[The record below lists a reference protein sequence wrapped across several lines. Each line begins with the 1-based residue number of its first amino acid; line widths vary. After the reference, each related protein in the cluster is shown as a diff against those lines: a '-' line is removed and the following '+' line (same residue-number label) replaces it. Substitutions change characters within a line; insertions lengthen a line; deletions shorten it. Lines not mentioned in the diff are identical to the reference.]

1 MDFTSSMPNKVAS
14 LAKKETISN
23 MIKILGEMFYGVK
36 GKARVRNLQ
45 NSMNV
50 LKSQFQMVTTQKYL
64 EEEII
69 PEIDG

>member
-1 MDFTSSMPNKVAS
+1 MDFTYSMPNKVAL
-14 LAKKETISN
+14 LAKKEIISN

-50 LKSQFQMVTTQKYL
+50 LKS
-64 EEEII
+64 
-69 PEIDG
+69 